1 MNRPP
6 TRAEMSNM
14 LNKTAFE
21 ILPLFRWLKWL
32 SLFQYHSIYAY
43 LLSPMVSS
51 SSAFNSYHYRA
62 IQTVCQVPTIG
73 SQSQRRRRRMVTN
86 QNDGGV
92 DLYCQRTAIYSWAVG
107 RKADYLASWKSTRY
121 ESTPHASD
129 ERNKGND
136 YGYQTRTT
144 IADWPHRTFGH
155 WIGLEQSRMFLIRYR
170 NSELTL
176 TDLRRLGI
184 TNWSLARDRKTRR
197 RVAQNVMIR
206 LGLQYVCMYVRRL
219 FSDIWHD
226 LLDHNN
232 RRTKNLVYYSKNVKK
247 RNIWLCL
254 QKK

>member
-1 MNRPP
+1 
-6 TRAEMSNM
+6 
-14 LNKTAFE
+14 
-21 ILPLFRWLKWL
+21 
-32 SLFQYHSIYAY
+32 
-43 LLSPMVSS
+43 
-51 SSAFNSYHYRA
+51 
-62 IQTVCQVPTIG
+62 
-73 SQSQRRRRRMVTN
+73 MVTN

-136 YGYQTRTT
+136 YGYRTRTT

-155 WIGLEQSRMFLIRYR
+155 WIGLEQGRMFLIRYR